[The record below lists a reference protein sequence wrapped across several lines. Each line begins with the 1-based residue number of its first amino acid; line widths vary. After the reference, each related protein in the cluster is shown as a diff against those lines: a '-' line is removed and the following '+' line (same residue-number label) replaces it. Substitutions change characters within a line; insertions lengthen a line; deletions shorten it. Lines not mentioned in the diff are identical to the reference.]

1 MRLQFQRRDTDE
13 TVFAGH
19 GALKLGTHCRKG
31 SEEIVRRE
39 YLAYRMFN
47 LLTPRS
53 FRARPVLARYI
64 DTVTKATVAEEMG
77 LLIEDDDDVARR
89 LEGRITTQEQVIF
102 ARVDP
107 DALNLM
113 MLFQY
118 LIGNTDFSIMVQHNI
133 RLVQTQEG
141 RRYAV
146 PYDFDYSG
154 LVDAGYA
161 VPGKNL
167 PITSVRDRLF
177 RGPCRTADDWKPY
190 FDRFKSEKPNFL
202 NLIQTLP
209 GLGPRFQRDATN
221 YLEQFYRKLDRPFEV
236 KRDIIDA
243 CEKIGM

>member
-1 MRLQFQRRDTDE
+1 M
-13 TVFAGH
+13 
-19 GALKLGTHCRKG
+19 
-31 SEEIVRRE
+31 RRE
-39 YLAYRMFN
+39 YLIYRMFN

-53 FRARPVLARYI
+53 FRARLVEAKYI
-64 DTVTKATVAEEMG
+64 DTVSKTTVAED
-77 LLIEDDDDVARR
+77 LAILIEDDDDVADR
-89 LEGRITTQEQVIF
+89 LEGRITTQENIIF

-118 LIGNTDFSIMVQHNI
+118 MIGNTDFSILVQHNI

-167 PITSVRDRLF
+167 PITSVRDRLY
-177 RGPCRTADDWKPY
+177 RGPCRTPAEWQP
-190 FDRFKSEKPNFL
+190 
-202 NLIQTLP
+202 
-209 GLGPRFQRDATN
+209 
-221 YLEQFYRKLDRPFEV
+221 
-236 KRDIIDA
+236 
-243 CEKIGM
+243 